1 MMHARMRRHARTSA
15 ALLALALLV
24 PSAAPAEAQP
34 NLGSLMRQKLDR
46 AQQLFEAVV
55 LARFP
60 AVGRHAGELLRIS
73 EESTWMAAP
82 TTAYVQQS
90 GAFQEAAR
98 DLRAAA
104 DAGDMEEVATAYMT
118 LVATCVQCH
127 RQLRGA
133 ARAERRPDGS
143 RVWERSS
150 AVELAPRAGG

>member
-1 MMHARMRRHARTSA
+1 MMDARKRRHSRTSA
-15 ALLALALLV
+15 ALLALALLL
-24 PSAAPAEAQP
+24 PAAPAEAQP

-60 AVGRHAGELLRIS
+60 AVRRHAGELLRIS

-98 DLRAAA
+98 DLGAAA
-104 DAGDMEEVATAYMT
+104 GAGDMEEVATAYMT

-133 ARAERRPDGS
+133 ARAELLPGS
-143 RVWERSS
+143 RAWERIS
-150 AVELAPRAGG
+150 AVDLAPPAGG

>member
-1 MMHARMRRHARTSA
+1 MMTRKDCADTPATSA
-15 ALLALALLV
+15 AAFLALALLV
-24 PSAAPAEAQP
+24 PRRAAPAEAQP

-90 GAFQEAAR
+90 GGVPGGGDETCGR
-98 DLRAAA
+98 RRTRA
-104 DAGDMEEVATAYMT
+104 TWK
-118 LVATCVQCH
+118 
-127 RQLRGA
+127 RS
-133 ARAERRPDGS
+133 RR
-143 RVWERSS
+143 RT
-150 AVELAPRAGG
+150 

>member
-1 MMHARMRRHARTSA
+1 MMDAGMRRPLRVRAG
-15 ALLALALLV
+15 LLALALLLV
-24 PSAAPAEAQP
+24 PAAAPAAAQP

-82 TTAYVQQS
+82 TTAYAQH
-90 GAFQEAAR
+90 AAEFQEAAR

-104 DAGDMEEVATAYMT
+104 GARDMDEVSTAYMT
-118 LVATCVQCH
+118 LVSTCVQCH

-133 ARAERRPDGS
+133 ARAQRLPGASQVRELLSSVD
-143 RVWERSS
+143 RS
-150 AVELAPRAGG
+150 P

>member
-1 MMHARMRRHARTSA
+1 MATGMRRRPPITAGFLALS
-15 ALLALALLV
+15 LLALT
-24 PSAAPAEAQP
+24 AAPAAAQP

-82 TTAYVQQS
+82 TTAYVQH
-90 GAFQEAAR
+90 AAEFQEAAR
-98 DLRAAA
+98 DLGAAA
-104 DAGDMEEVATAYMT
+104 GARDMDEVSTAYMT
-118 LVATCVQCH
+118 LVSSCVQCH

-133 ARAERRPDGS
+133 ARAERIPGGS
-143 RVWERSS
+143 RVRELLLSVDSS
-150 AVELAPRAGG
+150 P

>member
-1 MMHARMRRHARTSA
+1 MMDTRTPRRSPIA
-15 ALLALALLV
+15 AGLLALGLMVLTVV
-24 PSAAPAEAQP
+24 PADAQP

-73 EESTWMAAP
+73 EDSTWMAAP
-82 TTAYVQQS
+82 TMAYLQH
-90 GAFQEAAR
+90 AAEFQEAAR

-104 DAGDMEEVATAYMT
+104 DARDMDEVSTAYMT
-118 LVATCVQCH
+118 LVSTCVQCH

-133 ARAERRPDGS
+133 ARAERLPGGS
-143 RVWERSS
+143 RGR
-150 AVELAPRAGG
+150 ELLLPLDPSP

>member
-1 MMHARMRRHARTSA
+1 MTHMTTRMRSRSRMSA
-15 ALLALALLV
+15 GFLALALLALT
-24 PSAAPAEAQP
+24 AAPGAAQP
-34 NLGSLMRQKLDR
+34 NLGSLMREKLDR

-82 TTAYVQQS
+82 TTAYVQH
-90 GAFQEAAR
+90 AAEFQEAAR

-104 DAGDMEEVATAYMT
+104 EARDMEEVSTAYMT
-118 LVATCVQCH
+118 LVSSCVQCH

-133 ARAERRPDGS
+133 ARAERIPGGGS
-143 RVWERSS
+143 RLREFLASVDSS
-150 AVELAPRAGG
+150 P

>member
-1 MMHARMRRHARTSA
+1 MMDARKRRHSRTSA
-15 ALLALALLV
+15 ALLALALLL
-24 PSAAPAEAQP
+24 PAAPAEAQP

-98 DLRAAA
+98 DLRAAV
-104 DAGDMEEVATAYMT
+104 DAGEMEEVATAYMT

-133 ARAERRPDGS
+133 ARAELQPGGS
-143 RVWERSS
+143 RAWERLS
-150 AVELAPRAGG
+150 ALDLAP

>member
-1 MMHARMRRHARTSA
+1 MRRHFRTSA

-82 TTAYVQQS
+82 TMSYVQQS

-104 DAGDMEEVATAYMT
+104 DARDMDEVATAYMT

-127 RQLRGA
+127 RQLRGGA
-133 ARAERRPDGS
+133 LAQRVPGGRRDFSP
-143 RVWERSS
+143 
-150 AVELAPRAGG
+150 

>member
-1 MMHARMRRHARTSA
+1 MTTVRLRRCSRIIA
-15 ALLALALLV
+15 AFLALTLLA
-24 PSAAPAEAQP
+24 PTAAPAEAQP

-73 EESTWMAAP
+73 EESTWMASP
-82 TTAYVQQS
+82 TTAYVQQAA
-90 GAFQEAAR
+90 AFQEAAR

-104 DAGDMEEVATAYMT
+104 DARDMDEVSTAYMT

-133 ARAERRPDGS
+133 ARAESIPG
-143 RVWERSS
+143 
-150 AVELAPRAGG
+150 AAPMRDLLTAQP

>member
-1 MMHARMRRHARTSA
+1 MMDARKRRHSRTSA
-15 ALLALALLV
+15 ALLALVLLL
-24 PSAAPAEAQP
+24 PAAPAEAQP

-98 DLRAAA
+98 DLGAAA
-104 DAGDMEEVATAYMT
+104 GAGDMEEVATAYMT

-133 ARAERRPDGS
+133 ARAELLPGGS
-143 RVWERSS
+143 RAWERLS
-150 AVELAPRAGG
+150 AVDLAPRAGGG